1 MLLQRSDRCPEKVLQ
16 FGIEYYSLL
25 ELFQRNQ
32 DPLTMNS
39 TKSVSAVKEN
49 DEVLFQ
55 KLILLA
61 LNILRMSTC

>member
-32 DPLTMNS
+32 DPPTMNS
-39 TKSVSAVKEN
+39 TKSVSTVKKN

>member
-39 TKSVSAVKEN
+39 TKSVSAVKKN